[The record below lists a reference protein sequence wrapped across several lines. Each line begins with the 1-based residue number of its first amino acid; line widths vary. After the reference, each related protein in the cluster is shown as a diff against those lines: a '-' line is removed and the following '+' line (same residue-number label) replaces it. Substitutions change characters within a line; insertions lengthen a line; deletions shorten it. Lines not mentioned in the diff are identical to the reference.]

1 MSITPPTYILKVERP
16 TISPKITPIGYGN
29 PRYNSMLC
37 HKNGVLVTVG
47 SHLRWVNLEK
57 NQILYDQQIGNSQI
71 FQLLENSTYFMVVN
85 F

>member
-1 MSITPPTYILKVERP
+1 
-16 TISPKITPIGYGN
+16 
-29 PRYNSMLC
+29 MLC
-37 HKNGVLVTVG
+37 HKNGVLATVG

-57 NQILYDQQIGNSQI
+57 NEILYDQQIGNSQI